1 MSFLKNTP
9 VEINEAEVPIKIRRY
24 GLVPD
29 SGGPGRWRGG
39 LGLEMEFQLFAPQ
52 SMVTARNRDRSVF
65 SAWGL
70 RGGKAGRASR
80 FVKNPGT
87 EGAVELGSTD
97 IVPCDPGD
105 IILVQGPAAGGYGDP
120 LERPI
125 AAVLDDVRRGFV
137 SVESARS
144 EYGVV
149 LDAAGVVDEAAT
161 TRLRGEEP
169 RRRVITE
176 FGHGPGRLKFEA
188 VWTLTRYETL
198 TRILATVPTTWRFFV
213 KHQVFAAIAGR
224 IAQAD
229 GGAADVIAAYDAL
242 AKRFSDLPPAPAE
255 LRTIIS
261 AAAE

>member
-1 MSFLKNTP
+1 

-39 LGLEMEFQLFAPQ
+39 SGLEMEFQLFAPQ

-70 RGGKAGRASR
+70 RGGRAGRASR

-87 EGAVELGSTD
+87 PEAVELGSTD

-105 IILVQGPAAGGYGDP
+105 IILIQGPAAGGYGDP
-120 LERPI
+120 LERPVE
-125 AAVLDDVRRGFV
+125 AVVDDVRKGFV
-137 SVESARS
+137 SIESARS

-149 LDAAGVVDEAAT
+149 FAEGGAVDEPAT
-161 TRLRGEEP
+161 ARLRGEQS
-169 RRRVITE
+169 RRRPVTE
-176 FGHGPGRLKFEA
+176 FGHGPGRVKFES
-188 VWTLTRYETL
+188 VWTLARYDAL
-198 TRILATVPTTWRFFV
+198 TRILQNVPTTWRFFV
-213 KHQVFAAIAGR
+213 KHKVFAAIGDSVAPL
-224 IAQAD
+224 D
-229 GGAADVIAAYDAL
+229 GGATDVIAAYDGL
-242 AKRFSDLPPAPAE
+242 VEKFRDLPPAPAD
-255 LRTIIS
+255 LRTAVA